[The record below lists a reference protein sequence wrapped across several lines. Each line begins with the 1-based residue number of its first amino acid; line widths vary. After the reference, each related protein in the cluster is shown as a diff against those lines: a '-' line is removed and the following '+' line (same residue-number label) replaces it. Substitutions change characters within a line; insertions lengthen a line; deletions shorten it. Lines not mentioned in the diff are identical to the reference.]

1 MGTPSAYDLSG
12 FRQGLKETGFI
23 EGPNLKIEY
32 RWAND
37 NPDRLPELAADLVNR
52 RVRVIAPIASIQ
64 AARAAAAATNT
75 IPIVFGG
82 GGDPVALGLVGS
94 INRPG
99 GNVTGLTSMAGELI
113 GKQLAILHDL
123 LPQATRFGVLSNP
136 QIGWIHDSVVK
147 DAQTAASTIGVTVEV
162 LTATKSSEIDAVFAH
177 LASDN
182 RVQGLLVTSHPLF
195 LSHRVQLAILAARLA
210 LPAISPFRET
220 VIVGGLMSYGPDL
233 QDRDREQAHY
243 VGRILKGESPADLPV
258 QQVSKFALAIN
269 VETAK
274 AIGLTV
280 PPALLATADEVI
292 E

>member
-23 EGPNLKIEY
+23 EGANLKIEY

-37 NPDRLPELAADLVNR
+37 NPDRLPELAADLVNL

-82 GGDPVALGLVGS
+82 GGDPVALGLVRS

-243 VGRILKGESPADLPV
+243 VGRILKGESPDDLPV

>member
-1 MGTPSAYDLSG
+1 
-12 FRQGLKETGFI
+12 
-23 EGPNLKIEY
+23 
-32 RWAND
+32 
-37 NPDRLPELAADLVNR
+37 LAADLVNR
-52 RVRVIAPIASIQ
+52 RVRVIAAIASIQ
-64 AARAAAAATNT
+64 AARAAATATNT
-75 IPIVFGG
+75 IPIVFGL

-136 QIGWIHDSVVK
+136 QIGWIHDSIVK
-147 DAQTAASTIGVTVEV
+147 DAQTTASTIGVTVEV

-182 RVQGLLVTSHPLF
+182 RVQGLLVASHPLF
-195 LSHRVQLAILAARLA
+195 LSHRVQVAILAARLA

-220 VIVGGLMSYGPDL
+220 VNVGGLMSYGPNL